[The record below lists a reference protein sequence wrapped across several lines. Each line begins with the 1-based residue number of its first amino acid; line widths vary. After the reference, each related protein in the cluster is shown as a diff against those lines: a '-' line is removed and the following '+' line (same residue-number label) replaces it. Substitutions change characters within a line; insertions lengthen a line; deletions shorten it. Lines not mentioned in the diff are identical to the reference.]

1 MEAAVA
7 MTVLKRKIYDMGKDK
22 LRKFRENE
30 TFRCLVQPAT
40 SEVLGCDH
48 YLKGN
53 WGRDF
58 FGNDKINGS

>member
-1 MEAAVA
+1 
-7 MTVLKRKIYDMGKDK
+7 MGKDK

-30 TFRCLVQPAT
+30 TFRCLIQPAT

-48 YLKGN
+48 PIKGN

-58 FGNDKINGS
+58 FGNDYKKSIGFYCGK